1 MNGVLWSSM
10 FDLTSVQFTP
20 FCLTSVSLQPHCQLW
35 LLPTTLLGRQQRNF
49 RVSLRE
55 WKIDANPVDSKSMNP
70 RWLYLVNC
78 NHLAQE
84 IFTNWTNPQRKSW
97 NTDLSDLA
105 VEWGWLMGTDGA
117 LETCKKKKLQ
127 QSLATSSET
136 KIMKEKKNCSLFR
149 QNIGNY
155 LSLVKC
161 EGLVRWQTTN

>member
-1 MNGVLWSSM
+1 MELNVWSDIYS
-10 FDLTSVQFTP
+10 FTP

-70 RWLYLVNC
+70 QWLYLVNC

-84 IFTNWTNPQRKSW
+84 MFTNWTNPQRKSW

-117 LETCKKKKLQ
+117 LETWKKKTPAVSCEIIRDKDHEREEKLLTVQ
-127 QSLATSSET
+127 T
-136 KIMKEKKNCSLFR
+136 KHR
-149 QNIGNY
+149 Q
-155 LSLVKC
+155 LSVIS
-161 EGLVRWQTTN
+161 

>member
-49 RVSLRE
+49 RVSLRK

-70 RWLYLVNC
+70 QWLYLVNC

-117 LETCKKKKLQ
+117 LETWKKKNSS
-127 QSLATSSET
+127 SLLRHHPRQRSWKRRKTAHCSDKTSA
-136 KIMKEKKNCSLFR
+136 IICH
-149 QNIGNY
+149 
-155 LSLVKC
+155 
-161 EGLVRWQTTN
+161 